1 MKPRTA
7 WLIVLI
13 VSLFCLVAVFT
24 SGEREAAAFGKRV
37 VAIPVG

>member
-1 MKPRTA
+1 MGGFMKPRTA

-24 SGEREAAAFGKRV
+24 SGEH
-37 VAIPVG
+37 